1 MLETLTPHWPLAAAA
16 LIGFLSGSV
25 PFGLILTQM
34 SGGGDIRAT
43 GSGNIGA
50 TNVLRTGRK
59 GIALATLLLDGA
71 KGAVVVLL
79 SLHFLDLDAALA
91 AGVGA
96 VAGHMFPPWL
106 GFRGGKGVATTF
118 GVLLALD
125 WIAGLAALVT
135 WAAMAALARKSSLAA
150 ITAMIVCPVGA
161 WLTLGQT
168 AGLVMGA
175 VAAAVILAHHE
186 NIRRL
191 LTGTEPRIG
200 KR

>member
-1 MLETLTPHWPLAAAA
+1 MEALTPYWPLAAAA

-25 PFGLILTQM
+25 PYGLILTQM

-79 SLHFLDLDAALA
+79 GLHFLGLNAALA
-91 AGVGA
+91 AGAGA

-125 WIAGLAALVT
+125 WQAGLAGLIT
-135 WAAMAALARKSSLAA
+135 WAAMAALARISSLSAIIAMAA
-150 ITAMIVCPVGA
+150 CPLYA
-161 WLTLGQT
+161 WGLIGPN
-168 AGLVMGA
+168 AALVMAGI
-175 VAAAVILAHHE
+175 AAAVIWAHRE

-191 LTGTEPRIG
+191 LAGTEPRIG

>member
-1 MLETLTPHWPLAAAA
+1 MEALTPYWPLAAAA

-25 PFGLILTQM
+25 PYGLILTQM

-79 SLHFLDLDAALA
+79 GLHFLGPNAALA
-91 AGVGA
+91 AGAGA

-125 WIAGLAALVT
+125 WMAGLAALVT
-135 WAAMAALARKSSLAA
+135 WAAVAALVRISSLSAIIAMAA
-150 ITAMIVCPVGA
+150 CPLYA
-161 WLTLGQT
+161 WWLLGHQ
-168 AGLVMGA
+168 AGLVMG
-175 VAAAVILAHHE
+175 VIAAAVIWAHRE
-186 NIRRL
+186 NLRRL
-191 LTGTEPRIG
+191 LAGTEPRIG
-200 KR
+200 SR

>member
-1 MLETLTPHWPLAAAA
+1 MEALTPYWPLAAAA

-25 PFGLILTQM
+25 PYGLILTQM

-79 SLHFLDLDAALA
+79 GLHFLGPNAALA
-91 AGVGA
+91 AGAGA

-125 WIAGLAALVT
+125 WMAGLAALVT
-135 WAAMAALARKSSLAA
+135 WATVAALARISSLSAIIAMAA
-150 ITAMIVCPVGA
+150 CPLYA
-161 WLTLGQT
+161 WWLIDRP

-175 VAAAVILAHHE
+175 IAAAVIWAHRE
-186 NIRRL
+186 NLGRL
-191 LTGTEPRIG
+191 LAGTEPRIG